1 MIDEAKRYATL
12 KYADQKEG
20 LYKYNGFMDAIQWM
34 ENKKL
39 SSDYIFHT
47 SRYSIEY
54 KGIEI
59 TLQKKVFKL
68 ALHLFLNKNRYIG
81 KKEMFDNVW
90 EPDVI
95 VDDRTIDV
103 HITKIRK
110 LIPGVPIITKK
121 RVGYA
126 WIEENQDNG

>member
-1 MIDEAKRYATL
+1 MIEEAKRYATL

-20 LYKYNGFMDAIQWM
+20 LYKYTGFMDAIQWM
-34 ENKKL
+34 EDRKL
-39 SSDYIFHT
+39 SSEYTFHT

-54 KGIEI
+54 KGTEY
-59 TLQKKVFKL
+59 TLQKKVFNL
-68 ALHLFLNKNRYIG
+68 ALHLFLNRNKYVLRHEIL
-81 KKEMFDNVW
+81 DNVW

-103 HITKIRK
+103 HIRKIRNTVPG
-110 LIPGVPIITKK
+110 IPIVTKK

-126 WIEENQDNG
+126 WIEEIKYNG

>member
-59 TLQKKVFKL
+59 TLQK
-68 ALHLFLNKNRYIG
+68 
-81 KKEMFDNVW
+81 
-90 EPDVI
+90 
-95 VDDRTIDV
+95 
-103 HITKIRK
+103 
-110 LIPGVPIITKK
+110 
-121 RVGYA
+121 
-126 WIEENQDNG
+126 